1 MSRHQ
6 SIAEAHPLDRPIWS
20 SLTTGWAHV
29 AEGDDRARRLN
40 PLYGPFGAPADATPE
55 SAEAL
60 AALIPPGGELWLVGE
75 KNVAPPPGTV
85 IRRTALLHQMV
96 ADIVAP
102 PAHTIDFA
110 PLDESDAEE
119 MLALALLTKPGPFF
133 ERTHRLGA
141 FIGVRIDGRL
151 VAMAGERMRINEFTE
166 VSGVCTHPDHRGKG
180 YAGALMRIVSAQI
193 LARGERPFLHTYA
206 DNVTAI
212 ALYETLGFSLR
223 TPLDMTVLA
232 LS

>member
-1 MSRHQ
+1 
-6 SIAEAHPLDRPIWS
+6 
-20 SLTTGWAHV
+20 
-29 AEGDDRARRLN
+29 
-40 PLYGPFGAPADATPE
+40 
-55 SAEAL
+55 
-60 AALIPPGGELWLVGE
+60 
-75 KNVAPPPGTV
+75 
-85 IRRTALLHQMV
+85 
-96 ADIVAP
+96 
-102 PAHTIDFA
+102 
-110 PLDESDAEE
+110 

-166 VSGVCTHPDHRGKG
+166 VSGVCTHPDYRGKG
-180 YAGALMRIVSAQI
+180 YAGALMRIVSARI

-232 LS
+232 RS